1 LSKGKWLYI
10 RNGSAKIHHDMPAG
24 MRRTCSPK
32 TMDELKKK
40 DLGVRAMQ
48 NFAVNVNI
56 DVHCMGGTYRLHER
70 MLQQE
75 CAEDGLL
82 FWSIRPHRFE
92 HKILNDTLVKLD
104 ITANHRA
111 RPDCD
116 TPSSKTVC

>member
-1 LSKGKWLYI
+1 
-10 RNGSAKIHHDMPAG
+10 
-24 MRRTCSPK
+24 
-32 TMDELKKK
+32 MDELKKK

-92 HKILNDTLVKLD
+92 HKIINDEATGPPHENACVHHSMKWARIRPSWVTASADGVK
-104 ITANHRA
+104 
-111 RPDCD
+111 
-116 TPSSKTVC
+116 